1 MSVTDTATGKALRA
15 VPRRR
20 PWLDRWTVAS
30 FVAAALLAVP
40 LFAVIAVAFMPTENV
55 WGHLARTVL
64 PTTTRNTL
72 VLMLGVGAGVLV
84 IGVGTAWL
92 VTMCRFPGHRTFEWM
107 LVLPVAMPAYVIAY
121 VYTDLLEFA
130 GPLQRL
136 LRAAF
141 GWRLASEYWFPEIRS
156 MGGAVCML
164 TLVFYPYVYLLAR
177 AAFLEQSVAG
187 LDVGRTLGRGAWRT
201 FWSVALPLARPAIV
215 VGLALALMETLN
227 DFGTVEYFAITTYTL
242 GIFNVWFGMNNVA
255 GAAQIAVAALA
266 VVLLLIVAE
275 RLLRR
280 GRRFHHTGTTCQTLP
295 RYRLAGWRA
304 GLAFVACLLPVVLGF
319 LLPGAVLLRHASG
332 HIRQALADN
341 FLVLAANSLFLA
353 ALAAGIAVGV
363 SILMAYG
370 TRLRR
375 WPVLVAVNRFASVGY
390 AIPGTVL
397 ALGVIIS
404 LGWIDRSADTL
415 AQSAFGV
422 STALLLSGTVLALTY
437 AYVARFLAV
446 SFGAVEASFTKV
458 TMSMDHAA
466 RTLGR
471 GPGATLWRVHLPL
484 IRGSALTA
492 SLLVFVEVMKELP
505 MTLILRPFN
514 FNTLATY
521 VYQYASDE
529 QLERAALAA
538 LTILAAGV
546 VPVIMLSRAISR
558 ARPGYA

>member
-1 MSVTDTATGKALRA
+1 MPSRLLR
-15 VPRRR
+15 
-20 PWLDRWTVAS
+20 LDRWTVTS

-40 LFAVIAVAFMPTENV
+40 LLAVIAVALMPTENV
-55 WGHLARTVL
+55 WGHLAQTVL

-92 VTMCRFPGHRTFEWM
+92 VTMCRFPGHRTFEWT

-130 GPLQRL
+130 GPVQGL

-141 GWRLASEYWFPEIRS
+141 GWQLARDYWFPEIRS
-156 MGGAVCML
+156 MGGAICML

-177 AAFLEQSVAG
+177 AAFLEQSVAV

-215 VGLALALMETLN
+215 IGVALALMETLN

-242 GIFNVWFGMNNVA
+242 GIFNVWFGMHNVA
-255 GAAQIAVAALA
+255 GAAQITVAALT

-280 GRRFHHTGTTCQTLP
+280 GRRFHHAGTTYQSLP
-295 RYRLAGWRA
+295 RYRLSGRRA
-304 GLAFVACLLPVVLGF
+304 RLAFVACLLPVVLGF
-319 LLPGAVLLRHASG
+319 LLPGAVLLRHATG

-353 ALAAGIAVGV
+353 ALAAVIAVGV

-375 WPVLVAVNRFASVGY
+375 RPVLVAINRFASVGY
-390 AIPGTVL
+390 AIPGAVL
-397 ALGVIIS
+397 ALGVVIP
-404 LGWIDRSADTL
+404 LGWFDRGIDAL

-422 STALLLSGTVLALTY
+422 STGLVLSGTVVALTF

-458 TMSMDHAA
+458 TISMDHAS

-514 FNTLATY
+514 FDTLATY

-538 LTILAAGV
+538 LTIMAAGV
-546 VPVIMLSRAISR
+546 IPVILMSRAIGR
-558 ARPGYA
+558 ARPGDV